1 MRYKFEDLEVWQ
13 LSLELNDMVY
23 EVSSGLP
30 DIEKFNLM
38 TQINRAVTSISLNI
52 AEGSTSQT
60 DKEQTRFIGYAIRS
74 LIEVIGCIRLMERR
88 GYIMESELKENLE
101 SKCNILFGKLQAFK
115 RSLMRNGDR

>member
-38 TQINRAVTSISLNI
+38 TQINRAVTSVSLNI

-74 LIEVIGCIRLMERR
+74 LIEVIGCTRLMERR
-88 GYIMESELKENLE
+88 GYIIEGELKQKLEN
-101 SKCNILFGKLQAFK
+101 KCKVLFGKLQAFK
-115 RSLMRNGDR
+115 RSLMRNGH

>member
-23 EVSSGLP
+23 EASSGLP
-30 DIEKFNLM
+30 DIEKFNLV
-38 TQINRAVTSISLNI
+38 TQINRAVTSISLNV
-52 AEGSTSQT
+52 AEGSTSQS
-60 DKEQTRFIGYAIRS
+60 DKEQTRFIGYAMRS

-88 GYIMESELKENLE
+88 GYIIEGELKEDFE

-115 RSLMRNGDR
+115 RSLIRNGH